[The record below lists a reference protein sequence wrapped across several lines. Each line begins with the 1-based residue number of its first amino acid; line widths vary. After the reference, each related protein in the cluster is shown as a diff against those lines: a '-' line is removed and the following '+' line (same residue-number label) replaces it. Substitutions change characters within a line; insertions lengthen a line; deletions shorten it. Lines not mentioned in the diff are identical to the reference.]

1 MNTPKLNKIQYE
13 KNYTYYIQFEN
24 KLSREVDF
32 KPFLWGKAFEELK
45 EQSYFKKATIDDIT
59 GTISW
64 PNGVDI
70 APETL
75 YEKISAQKE
84 NFHQA

>member
-1 MNTPKLNKIQYE
+1 MNTPKVNKIQYKE
-13 KNYTYYIQFEN
+13 NFTYYIQFED
-24 KLSREVDF
+24 KLSGEVDF
-32 KPFLWGKAFEELK
+32 KTFLWGKAFEELK
-45 EQSYFKKATIDDIT
+45 EQSYFKKASIDDIT

-75 YEKISAQKE
+75 YEKISSQKE
-84 NFHQA
+84 NFNQA